1 MSNNNVYLQIKGEYQ
16 DIITHEDGTV
26 ETTKSHNLIVDDV
39 YKLIAILLGRRT
51 GYVGLQFWAVG
62 KGLDSWSKT
71 NAPDPSE
78 EDTQLVHEIGRVP
91 ISRMYHV
98 TESHQETSKVTNRLA
113 VEVKFGKNDCNGT
126 WREFG
131 IFGGGANAEANTG
144 IMINHKT
151 HGAIEKTD
159 QMEITRRIVFTF
171 TNGLEVELPDVPDE
185 PTLNPS
191 DYSGLIINQVYGG
204 GVANDNSTSVT
215 HSFIELYNNT
225 ENEIDLEGLSVQYA
239 TKGTEWL
246 KYDLQGKIPSHHSY
260 LIRGNRHSDDDSGS
274 VHVVVSKYDAEFD
287 VHINNKAVKVALL
300 CTTELLDTEDPSSNN
315 YLIDLVGA
323 CSTEIDGCETSP
335 ITGLSKQKSA
345 RRIDF
350 ADTNNNSV
358 DFQIIDYRVEES
370 LPYSPKSLVDGAWT
384 EVVFPEPEIPE
395 ESEPERVTH
404 MPVVHITGDLD
415 PLNRGESFVTV
426 DLRLEDGLGHAIF
439 EKKAVVEY
447 QNYSASDKKHN
458 YNIDLLE
465 LDGDT
470 KYEPALTYGFSGKT
484 WVSQDGYTLKA
495 NTTDVT
501 QAHNIVAVN
510 IIHKSYKKPLVA
522 RSCIDGFPCE
532 MYINNVYHGLYTW
545 NLKQHRD
552 VYGLKKPTTTERK
565 NHLMFRGKWSD
576 NDSPSHNIVSPVNF
590 RTLSTI
596 NSDTGAD
603 NRDWE
608 DRHPK
613 AYRNYPELVEEN
625 RGKLNRLISFVK
637 DTPVESFKAQ
647 ASEYFN
653 LDYLIDYYVWCYFG
667 GFTDSLSNNFNIL
680 TTDGQVWYTTFYD
693 LDASFGRNHTG
704 TAILPSNLEF
714 PTGYRCATSLLWE
727 KVGTAFEEEI
737 KQRYAELRATTMNPE
752 HIMRELRRFECMITE
767 EAYARELEKWSTLP
781 GRELGLDQIQTWLEE
796 RVTYCDPIFDYQ
808 S

>member
-1 MSNNNVYLQIKGEYQ
+1 MINNNVYLQIKGEYQ
-16 DIITHEDGTV
+16 DVITHEDGTV
-26 ETTKSHNLIVDDV
+26 EVTESHNLIVDDV

-51 GYVGLQFWAVG
+51 GYAGLQFWAVG
-62 KGLDSWSKT
+62 KGLDTWSNT
-71 NAPDPSE
+71 NTPDPSE
-78 EDTQLVHEIGRVP
+78 EDSRLVNEIGRVP
-91 ISRMYHV
+91 ITRMYHV
-98 TESHQETSKVTNRLA
+98 NESHKETSKVTNRLA

-131 IFGGGANAEANTG
+131 IFGGNANPDINTG

-151 HGAIEKTD
+151 HGAIKKTD

-171 TNGLEVELPDVPDE
+171 TNGLEVEIPEPDIPEAEIPEVEVPE
-185 PTLNPS
+185 
-191 DYSGLIINQVYGG
+191 Q
-204 GVANDNSTSVT
+204 
-215 HSFIELYNNT
+215 
-225 ENEIDLEGLSVQYA
+225 EI
-239 TKGTEWL
+239 
-246 KYDLQGKIPSHHSY
+246 P
-260 LIRGNRHSDDDSGS
+260 
-274 VHVVVSKYDAEFD
+274 
-287 VHINNKAVKVALL
+287 
-300 CTTELLDTEDPSSNN
+300 
-315 YLIDLVGA
+315 
-323 CSTEIDGCETSP
+323 
-335 ITGLSKQKSA
+335 
-345 RRIDF
+345 
-350 ADTNNNSV
+350 
-358 DFQIIDYRVEES
+358 
-370 LPYSPKSLVDGAWT
+370 
-384 EVVFPEPEIPE
+384 EVVPPE

-404 MPVVHITGDLD
+404 MPIIQITGDLD
-415 PLNRGESFVTV
+415 PLNRGESSVMV

-484 WVSQDGYTLKA
+484 WVAQDGYTLKA

-576 NDSPSHNIVSPVNF
+576 SDSPSNNIVSPVNF
-590 RTLSTI
+590 RTLSTS

-603 NRDWE
+603 NKDWE

-637 DTPVESFKAQ
+637 DTPVESFKTR
-647 ASEYFN
+647 ASEYFD
-653 LDYLIDYYVWCYFG
+653 LEYLIDYYVWCYFG
-667 GFTDSLSNNFNIL
+667 GFTDSLSNNFNIV
-680 TTDGQVWYTTFYD
+680 TTNGQVWYTTFYD

-704 TAILPSNLEF
+704 TAILPSNLAF

-727 KVGTAFEEEI
+727 KVGTAFEQEI

-752 HIMRELRRFECMITE
+752 YIMRELRRFECMITE
-767 EAYARELEKWSTLP
+767 EAYARDLEKWSTLS
-781 GRELGLDQIQTWLEE
+781 GRNLGLDQIQTWLEK